1 MLKWNEIMILILKF
15 IKYCVVGFSGM
26 LVDFGITWLLKEKL
40 RFNKYVANTIGF
52 ISAATSN
59 YVLNRIW
66 TFESQ
71 SNKIMTEYTSFFIIA
86 LVGLGLNNLILML
99 LNDKLK
105 MNFYL
110 SKLIAI
116 LIVTLWNF
124 IMNFLFTFA
133 AR

>member
-1 MLKWNEIMILILKF
+1 MILILKF

>member
-1 MLKWNEIMILILKF
+1 
-15 IKYCVVGFSGM
+15 M

>member
-40 RFNKYVANTIGF
+40 QFNKYVANTIGF

>member
-1 MLKWNEIMILILKF
+1 VLKWNEIMILILKF

-40 RFNKYVANTIGF
+40 QFNKYVANTIGF

>member
-1 MLKWNEIMILILKF
+1 MILKF

-40 RFNKYVANTIGF
+40 QFNKYVANTIGF

>member
-1 MLKWNEIMILILKF
+1 MILILKF

-40 RFNKYVANTIGF
+40 QFNKYVANTIGF